1 MSLTIPSRNGQ
12 GDKTYQQRMS
22 PLRCASLL
30 NCPDTAFEQ
39 STTAPPDA
47 VGFSFAADVIKG
59 NRQLILVVRD
69 RIRQIF
75 QNNDIA

>member
-1 MSLTIPSRNGQ
+1 MDKAIERISNGCHH
-12 GDKTYQQRMS
+12 Y
-22 PLRCASLL
+22 ASLL
-30 NCPDTAFEQ
+30 NCPGTAFEQ